1 MVPAEVDAFRDP
13 VILLVED
20 EILIRL
26 SVSDFLRNAGYTVI
40 EAGNARDALAVLKI
54 RPDVAL
60 VLTDLHMGGA
70 MEGVDLIREVRKTYP
85 GIKLIAASAHRNS
98 EFVEASVTKPYSLD
112 QLLAVIASVLG
123 Q

>member
-1 MVPAEVDAFRDP
+1 MVPAEVGAFRDP